1 MNRSYT
7 YKRSHKKNKASGFR
21 KFMRTHTGRK
31 IIRTRRNKKR
41 KIL

>member
-7 YKRSHKKNKASGFR
+7 YKKNYKKNKASGFR
-21 KFMRTHTGRK
+21 KLMKTYKGRK
-31 IIRTRRNKKR
+31 IIKTKRNKKR

>member
-7 YKRSHKKNKASGFR
+7 YKKSHKKNKASGFR
-21 KFMRTHTGRK
+21 KFMKTHKGRK
-31 IIRTRRNKKR
+31 IIRTKRSKKR